1 MERLSA
7 VASAASSLPERTTM
21 ASATSGYVSWYEDFI
36 SSHKG
41 RREVRYYLKR
51 SDGSLDLAVVGKEKS
66 LRHMSYH
73 YALQNRFL
81 NSVGLFL
88 SRTKLKSR
96 REVVEWLSSVVSD
109 SQRKTSHPSD
119 RIVDKEGADARP
131 SNAEPLKDVQ
141 PLRLGQY
148 TRDFS
153 WIGCPW
159 TCKRKRRHYP
169 SFSRN
174 GVKISVHDFV
184 YVLAE
189 EGKRLVAYLE
199 DMYEDCRSNRM
210 VVISVLNA

>member
-1 MERLSA
+1 M
-7 VASAASSLPERTTM
+7 ASAASSLPERTTM

-96 REVVEWLSSVVSD
+96 REVVEWLSSVVSGTTA
-109 SQRKTSHPSD
+109 SLCFFSLRNFHFWVSKFLLFSSTYFFVFFFRFHFFPEKNLVRGFWFLEGVSSD
-119 RIVDKEGADARP
+119 
-131 SNAEPLKDVQ
+131 
-141 PLRLGQY
+141 LG
-148 TRDFS
+148 
-153 WIGCPW
+153 
-159 TCKRKRRHYP
+159 
-169 SFSRN
+169 N
-174 GVKISVHDFV
+174 
-184 YVLAE
+184 
-189 EGKRLVAYLE
+189 LE
-199 DMYEDCRSNRM
+199 
-210 VVISVLNA
+210 